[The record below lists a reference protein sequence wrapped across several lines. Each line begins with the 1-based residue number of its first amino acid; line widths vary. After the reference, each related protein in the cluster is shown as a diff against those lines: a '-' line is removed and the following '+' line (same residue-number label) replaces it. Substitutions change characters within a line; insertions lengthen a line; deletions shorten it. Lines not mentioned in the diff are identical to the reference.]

1 MLQPCCR
8 QPLLVSG
15 WTIHNFDPHHWLPM
29 LMTYFTLRYIA
40 LDIFYIQWNRHHRL
54 CRPPNRGEGVHLHKE
69 HGTNIRGRHGEW
81 GQLVIN
87 LTPWS
92 SLQYYSMDCYFRQYW
107 RDTRLSFQVLQ
118 SSGKKI
124 HGDFLSRAW
133 RWIPTSFTST
143 RWDLH
148 LENMNHKEQETSYNY
163 YKLGF
168 LEVFEFPF
176 PYSTNQT
183 LIDITSWWC
192 SRKLDTFLTNSHK
205 LLHIFQ
211 KYIWLQLS
219 LNVKMLEKIWKPD
232 TFFHNGL
239 DSYLHTITRP
249 NKLFRS
255 SPPLPSPLWSSSSWS
270 GSRRR
275 ATSPTACVWQ
285 SKQNARWCS
294 QTFPWIG
301 SPALLYL
308 DPVSSS
314 PSLLQC

>member
-1 MLQPCCR
+1 MNSNQ
-8 QPLLVSG
+8 
-15 WTIHNFDPHHWLPM
+15 
-29 LMTYFTLRYIA
+29 
-40 LDIFYIQWNRHHRL
+40 
-54 CRPPNRGEGVHLHKE
+54 LH
-69 HGTNIRGRHGEW
+69 
-81 GQLVIN
+81 IN
-87 LTPWS
+87 
-92 SLQYYSMDCYFRQYW
+92 
-107 RDTRLSFQVLQ
+107 QV
-118 SSGKKI
+118 
-124 HGDFLSRAW
+124 R
-133 RWIPTSFTST
+133 
-143 RWDLH
+143 
-148 LENMNHKEQETSYNY
+148 LENMNHEEQETSHNY
-163 YKLGF
+163 YKLGV
-168 LEVFEFPF
+168 LEDFEFPF

-192 SRKLDTFLTNSHK
+192 SRKLDTFPTNSHK

-211 KYIWLQLS
+211 KYFWFQLS